1 MFILK
6 IILWILAV
14 LLILIFSIFILLIVC
29 KTGIHLIC
37 DKNKNI
43 KLWLKLGFL
52 NIKLYPLKKT
62 NIKDNQQSK
71 EQNKDK
77 EENEDSDKQEK
88 NSKFSFSDLDF
99 EFCTQLIFDLIH
111 DLTGKI
117 YIDKLY
123 FTLILASDDC
133 AKTGIMLGGAFSL
146 SGMFLPVLEQSFCIK
161 EKSITIDADFDSDK
175 IKFDLDFIM
184 HTRLIQLLF
193 VLFHHRKRLLRLYD
207 SIK

>member
-6 IILWILAV
+6 IILGILAV
-14 LLILIFSIFILLIVC
+14 LLILLFVIFILLILC
-29 KTGIHLIC
+29 KTGIHIIC

-62 NIKDNQQSK
+62 NIKDK
-71 EQNKDK
+71 KAKQNKQDK
-77 EENEDSDKQEK
+77 KPQSYNSDSDDNKK
-88 NSKFSFSDLDF
+88 SSKFSDFDF
-99 EFCTQLIFDLIH
+99 EFCTELVFDLIR

-146 SGMFLPVLEQSFCIK
+146 SGMLLPLLEQSFLIK
-161 EKSITIDADFDSDK
+161 EKSIIIDADFDSDK

-184 HTRLIQLLF
+184 HTRLILLLF
-193 VLFHHRKRLLRLYD
+193 VLFHHRKRLFKLYD